1 MANIDQENQDII
13 ESNYLRLAKLV
24 KEDLDEQFTKNRIKG
39 AEYATVYSNLM
50 STILQLSFQAPK
62 QDHEICRIDAE
73 RENIIRRTANFDDEI
88 LAKLLDVQYR
98 GWSEAFKSGLLEDIP
113 SILKNDELSE
123 LYHSERERITKA
135 EWRNNN
141 KCGLDNTGDDNE

>member
-1 MANIDQENQDII
+1 MTDLKRIIDTYEVL
-13 ESNYLRLAKLV
+13 STKV
-24 KEDLDEQFTKNRIKG
+24 KQDLDEEFTNKRLKG
-39 AEYATVYSNLM
+39 TEYATVYSNLM
-50 STILQLSFQAPK
+50 STILQLAFQTPK
-62 QDHEICRIDAE
+62 QDHEICKIDAE
-73 RENIIRRTANFDDEI
+73 RENVIRATANFDDEI

-123 LYHSERERITKA
+123 LYHSERERISKA